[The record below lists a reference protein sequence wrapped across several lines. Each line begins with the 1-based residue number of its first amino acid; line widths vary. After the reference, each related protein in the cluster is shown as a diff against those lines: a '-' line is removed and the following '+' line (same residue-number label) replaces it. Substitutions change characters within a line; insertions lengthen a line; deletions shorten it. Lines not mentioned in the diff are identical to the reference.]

1 MRCNNWVLKDTYPQ
15 HEGCFHK
22 INSGS
27 HSIYKPAWSCI
38 ICSISNN
45 AEDIPLRNEFFL
57 NCGSDSITF
66 KLKHATVFYAIT
78 NDPGYGVSFCS
89 MWFLEPMSDVFFSLF
104 RVTTHDF
111 LNVLLM
117 WPLILIVMNACY
129 FSIMYFGWSQLDA
142 LSLVYT
148 LTLPR
153 HNLDNAIITVCNSF
167 LLICN
172 YVLRWPL

>member
-1 MRCNNWVLKDTYPQ
+1 MFRVWLAIMFTISTQDPVHGVL
-15 HEGCFHK
+15 
-22 INSGS
+22 
-27 HSIYKPAWSCI
+27 
-38 ICSISNN
+38 
-45 AEDIPLRNEFFL
+45 LRK
-57 NCGSDSITF
+57 ITF
-66 KLKHATVFYAIT
+66 LIVPCIACYCVYSNHSWSRVLRATVFYAIT

-89 MWFLEPMSDVFFSLF
+89 MWFLEPMYDVFFSLF

-111 LNVLLM
+111 LNFLLM